1 MHGFCEDF
9 ERLHAEG
16 VHSKVQEQNERLT
29 VEITALRAERL
40 ECTQGLDGG
49 PRATIRNVSHWCRRS
64 KDHDARNVGMGEDR
78 QKSTKPRLDESISCE
93 RKAWGM
99 MWNNACSWTL
109 HRDRPTTEAAMKFAL
124 ALWGE
129 EGHTEARKGLAK

>member
-1 MHGFCEDF
+1 M
-9 ERLHAEG
+9 
-16 VHSKVQEQNERLT
+16 
-29 VEITALRAERL
+29 
-40 ECTQGLDGG
+40 G
-49 PRATIRNVSHWCRRS
+49 PFRHVATSARNVSHCCRRS

-78 QKSTKPRLDESISCE
+78 QKSTKPRLDESLSRE

-124 ALWGE
+124 APWGE
-129 EGHTEARKGLAK
+129 EGHAEARKGLAK